1 MAFFLFDT
9 ACRLVLPFEQRD
21 MDIFSSI
28 FDWIAMALKAAE
40 LLPDFSSPR
49 GIFCAI
55 AWLSTAV
62 SLVMLVLS
70 LFSDFDGDDV
80 EVADGDT
87 GSFSLRALVG
97 FALGLGWGGFIAI
110 QSGLG
115 VGASIF
121 VGLMLGIIM
130 FFIVAGIMRA
140 IYSLKSDGSLNY
152 SSLVGMTGT
161 VYVTIPPHGEPG
173 GQVQVAHPSQ
183 MITMAAVQEGD
194 TPLPAMTRIE
204 VVAATT
210 YQLVVRPVS
219 PTSSNQ

>member
-1 MAFFLFDT
+1 METLSN
-9 ACRLVLPFEQRD
+9 VY
-21 MDIFSSI
+21 
-28 FDWIAMALKAAE
+28 DWIVLALRAADM
-40 LLPDFSSPR
+40 LPDFTSPR

-55 AWLSTAV
+55 AWLSTII
-62 SLVMLVLS
+62 SLVMLVIS
-70 LFSDFDGDDV
+70 IFSDFGGDDIDI
-80 EVADGDT
+80 ADGDT
-87 GSFSLRALVG
+87 GSLSVRALVG

-110 QSGLG
+110 QTGAG
-115 VGASIF
+115 VGLSILI
-121 VGLMLGIIM
+121 GLMLGVLM
-130 FFIVAGIMRA
+130 FFIVAAIMRL

-183 MITMAAVQEGD
+183 MITMPAVQEGH

-210 YQLVVRPVS
+210 YQLVVRPIS
-219 PTSSNQ
+219 TQTQEK

>member
-1 MAFFLFDT
+1 MEILT
-9 ACRLVLPFEQRD
+9 
-21 MDIFSSI
+21 SI
-28 FDWIAMALKAAE
+28 FDWITLALRAAD

-55 AWLSTAV
+55 AWLSTAI

-70 LFSDFDGDDV
+70 IFSDFGGDDV
-80 EVADGDT
+80 DVADGDT
-87 GSFSLRALVG
+87 GSFSVRALVG

-110 QSGLG
+110 QSGVG
-115 VGASIF
+115 VGLSI
-121 VGLMLGIIM
+121 VAGLMLGAIM

-140 IYSLKSDGSLNY
+140 IYSLKADGSLNY

-183 MITMAAVQEGD
+183 MITMPAVQEGD

-210 YQLVVRPVS
+210 YQLVVRPITS
-219 PTSSNQ
+219 TSSCK

>member
-1 MAFFLFDT
+1 MEIL
-9 ACRLVLPFEQRD
+9 
-21 MDIFSSI
+21 SSI
-28 FDWIAMALKAAE
+28 YDWLTLVLKAAD

-55 AWLSTAV
+55 AWLATAI

-70 LFSDFDGDDV
+70 IFSDFGGDDL
-80 EVADGDT
+80 EVTDGDT
-87 GSFSLRALVG
+87 GSLSVRTLVG

-110 QSGLG
+110 QSGAG
-115 VGASIF
+115 VMLSIV
-121 VGLMLGIIM
+121 VGLMLGVIM
-130 FFIVAGIMRA
+130 FFIVAGIMRV
-140 IYSLKSDGSLNY
+140 IYSLKADGSLNY

-161 VYVTIPPHGEPG
+161 VYVTIPPRGEPG

-183 MITMAAVQEGD
+183 MITMPAVQEGD

-210 YQLVVRPVS
+210 YQLVVRPIS
-219 PTSSNQ
+219 STSTSK

>member
-1 MAFFLFDT
+1 MEIL
-9 ACRLVLPFEQRD
+9 
-21 MDIFSSI
+21 SSI
-28 FDWIAMALKAAE
+28 YDWLTLVLKAAD

-55 AWLSTAV
+55 AWLATAI

-70 LFSDFDGDDV
+70 IFSDFGGDDLAV
-80 EVADGDT
+80 TDGDT
-87 GSFSLRALVG
+87 GSLSVRALVG

-110 QSGLG
+110 QSGAG
-115 VGASIF
+115 VMLSIV
-121 VGLMLGIIM
+121 VGLMLGVIM
-130 FFIVAGIMRA
+130 FFIVAGIMRV
-140 IYSLKSDGSLNY
+140 IYSLKADGSLNY

-161 VYVTIPPHGEPG
+161 VYVTIPPRGEPG

-183 MITMAAVQEGD
+183 MITMPAVQEGD

-210 YQLVVRPVS
+210 YQLVVRPIS
-219 PTSSNQ
+219 STSTSK

>member
-1 MAFFLFDT
+1 METL
-9 ACRLVLPFEQRD
+9 
-21 MDIFSSI
+21 SSI
-28 FDWIAMALKAAE
+28 FDWLTLALKAAD

-55 AWLSTAV
+55 AWLSTAI
-62 SLVMLVLS
+62 SLVMLMLS
-70 LFSDFDGDDV
+70 IFSDFGGEDAD
-80 EVADGDT
+80 VADGDT
-87 GSFSLRALVG
+87 GSFSVRALVG

-110 QSGLG
+110 QSGAG
-115 VGASIF
+115 VGLSIL
-121 VGLMLGIIM
+121 VGLMLGAIM

-140 IYSLKSDGSLNY
+140 IYSLKADGSLNY

-183 MITMAAVQEGD
+183 MITMPAVQEGD

-210 YQLVVRPVS
+210 YQLVVRPIS
-219 PTSSNQ
+219 STSTSK

>member
-1 MAFFLFDT
+1 MEIL
-9 ACRLVLPFEQRD
+9 
-21 MDIFSSI
+21 SSI
-28 FDWIAMALKAAE
+28 YDWLTLVLKAAD

-55 AWLSTAV
+55 AWLATAI

-70 LFSDFDGDDV
+70 IFSDFGGDDL
-80 EVADGDT
+80 EVTDGDT
-87 GSFSLRALVG
+87 GSLSVRALVG

-110 QSGLG
+110 QSGAG
-115 VGASIF
+115 VMLSIV
-121 VGLMLGIIM
+121 VGLMLGVIM
-130 FFIVAGIMRA
+130 FFIVAGIMRV
-140 IYSLKSDGSLNY
+140 IYSLKADGSLNY

-161 VYVTIPPHGEPG
+161 VYVTIPPRGEPG

-183 MITMAAVQEGD
+183 MITMPAVQEGD

-210 YQLVVRPVS
+210 YQLVVRPIS
-219 PTSSNQ
+219 STSTSK

>member
-1 MAFFLFDT
+1 ME
-9 ACRLVLPFEQRD
+9 VL
-21 MDIFSSI
+21 STV
-28 FDWIAMALKAAE
+28 FDWITLALKAAD

-49 GIFCAI
+49 GIFCTI
-55 AWLSTAV
+55 AWLSTV
-62 SLVMLVLS
+62 ISLVMLVLS
-70 LFSDFDGDDV
+70 IFSDFGGEGMD
-80 EVADGDT
+80 VADGDT
-87 GSFSLRALVG
+87 GSFSVRALVG

-110 QSGLG
+110 QSGAG
-115 VGASIF
+115 VGLSIM
-121 VGLMLGIIM
+121 VGLMLGAIM

-140 IYSLKSDGSLNY
+140 IYSLKADGSLNY

-183 MITMAAVQEGD
+183 MITMPAVQEGD

-210 YQLVVRPVS
+210 YQLVVRPIS
-219 PTSSNQ
+219 STSTSK